1 MRFIDDFLLLKK
13 EAELQRL
20 WKRESSFQDNKTLD
34 DVTRII
40 NDIKLRGME
49 AIKEYSKKFDD
60 YDLSMGLVASDE
72 EVISQAKLV
81 PLDVSEALKYSAKRI
96 RQYHESIKFDS
107 FKYESEESESGFKW
121 TPIENIGIYVP
132 GGLTAYP
139 SSILMTVIVADV
151 AGVKNIYVC
160 SKPNKGKINP
170 YIASAILACNT
181 KRLKVIKLS
190 GIQAISSMALG
201 LGIRKVDK
209 IFGPGNDYVSL
220 AKKQFFGEVS
230 IDMMAGPSE
239 ILIVSDGKVDPSW
252 IAWDF
257 LSQAEHDVNAKTGL
271 ISTDFDF
278 LNEVMSKVKEFSGK
292 ISNKHIVESSLQNS
306 FFGFAPTL
314 EDAINISNM
323 LAPEHVE
330 IACEN
335 ADELFEKV
343 QNAGTVFLGS
353 LTCEPFGD
361 YILGPSHVL
370 PTSGSARY
378 FSGINVY
385 DFLKR
390 INFSKIK
397 NKNSLK
403 KLLSASLIAEVE
415 GFSAHKN
422 AMTCR
427 DSE

>member
-1 MRFIDDFLLLKK
+1 MIFIDDFLLLKK

-20 WKRESSFQDNKTLD
+20 WKRGSYFQDNKIFD
-34 DVTRII
+34 EVIAII
-40 NDIKLRGME
+40 NNIKSRGLE
-49 AIKEYSKKFDD
+49 AVKEYSKKFDD
-60 YDLSMGLVASDE
+60 YDLSLGLIASE
-72 EVISQAKLV
+72 EEIISQARLV
-81 PLDVSEALKYSAKRI
+81 PTDVYNALKHSAERIKR
-96 RQYHESIKFDS
+96 YHESVKIES
-107 FKYESEESESGFKW
+107 FKYETEESESGFKW
-121 TPIENIGIYVP
+121 TPIENVGIYIP
-132 GGLTAYP
+132 GGLAAYP
-139 SSILMTVIVADV
+139 STILMTVIVADV
-151 AGVKNIYVC
+151 AGVNNIYVC

-181 KRLKVIKLS
+181 KKVKVVKLS

-201 LGIRKVDK
+201 LGIKKVDK

-220 AKKQFFGEVS
+220 AKKYFFGEVA

-239 ILIVSDGKVDPSW
+239 ILIVSDGKVNPSW

-257 LSQAEHDVNAKTGL
+257 LSQAEHDKNAKTGL
-271 ISTDFDF
+271 ISNEIDF
-278 LNEVMSKVKEFSGK
+278 LNEVMERVKEYSLRVL
-292 ISNKHIVESSLQNS
+292 NKHIVESSLQNS

-314 EDAINISNM
+314 EDAISISNI
-323 LAPEHVE
+323 LAPEHLE

-335 ADELFEKV
+335 PEELFNKV
-343 QNAGTVFLGS
+343 QNAGTVFLGN

-390 INFSKIK
+390 TNFSRIK
-397 NKNSLK
+397 TKNALK
-403 KLLSASLIAEVE
+403 NLLDASLIAEVE
-415 GFSAHKN
+415 GFSAHKKS
-422 AMTCR
+422 MLCR
-427 DSE
+427 NE

>member
-1 MRFIDDFLLLKK
+1 MRFVDDFLLLKK

-72 EVISQAKLV
+72 EITSQAKLV

-107 FKYESEESESGFKW
+107 FKYETEESESGFKW

-151 AGVKNIYVC
+151 TGVKNIYVC

-190 GIQAISSMALG
+190 GIQAISSMAMG
-201 LGIRKVDK
+201 LGIKKVDK

-271 ISTDFDF
+271 ISTDVNF
-278 LNEVMSKVKEFSGK
+278 LNEVMSRVKEFSGK
-292 ISNKHIVESSLQNS
+292 ILNKHIVESSLKSS

-314 EDAINISNM
+314 EDAISISNI
-323 LAPEHVE
+323 LAPEHLE

-335 ADELFEKV
+335 SEELFEKV

-390 INFSKIK
+390 VNFSKIK

-403 KLLSASLIAEVE
+403 RLLSASLIAEAE

-427 DSE
+427 DTD

>member
-1 MRFIDDFLLLKK
+1 MRFVDDFLLLKK

-72 EVISQAKLV
+72 EITSQAKLV

-107 FKYESEESESGFKW
+107 FKYETEESESGFKW

-151 AGVKNIYVC
+151 TGVKNIYVC

-190 GIQAISSMALG
+190 GIQAISSMAMG
-201 LGIRKVDK
+201 LGIKKVDK

-271 ISTDFDF
+271 ISTDVNF
-278 LNEVMSKVKEFSGK
+278 LNEVMSRVKEFSGK
-292 ISNKHIVESSLQNS
+292 ILNKHIVESSLKSS

-314 EDAINISNM
+314 EDAISISNI
-323 LAPEHVE
+323 LAPEHLE

-335 ADELFEKV
+335 SEELFEKV

-353 LTCEPFGD
+353 LTCEPFGY

-390 INFSKIK
+390 VNFSKIK

-403 KLLSASLIAEVE
+403 RLLSASLIAEAE

-427 DSE
+427 DTD